1 MAARGRT
8 ACPWTLLREPR
19 PGPSPSRPL
28 RAGPMAPSGLR
39 QVRAAC
45 LPGPYQ
51 HTAARVDGAAV
62 HLLPAPQLCIMTG
75 RSGDRAGSV
84 ERLQLGHR
92 SDQTHAPCGTADG
105 RHLGQPSV
113 RSPCDTPRRRDGHD
127 LAEAAAVL
135 RGLMEAACRDA

>member
-92 SDQTHAPCGTADG
+92 RTRRMHRVAQLMGGIWGSH
-105 RHLGQPSV
+105 RSV
-113 RSPCDTPRRRDGHD
+113 ARVTPH
-127 LAEAAAVL
+127 AAVT
-135 RGLMEAACRDA
+135 ATI